1 MVSRPPPG
9 PPGAPR
15 RSPKRLPGEDALS
28 AIMGSDVDETVN
40 KEEQT
45 GRTSDSRKRLAE
57 ARILTA
63 LEKSKEPIPLV
74 DLAHKVELGFVPLS
88 ELLINLQQQ
97 GICVVRGSPSHE
109 VVFLAPDYK

>member
-15 RSPKRLPGEDALS
+15 RSPKLLPGEDALS
-28 AIMGSDVDETVN
+28 AVMGSDVDESVN
-40 KEEQT
+40 KEERT
-45 GRTSDSRKRLAE
+45 GRTSDTRKRLAE

-63 LEKSKEPIPLV
+63 LEESKAPIPLV
-74 DLAHKVELGFVPLS
+74 DLARTVELGFVLLS
-88 ELLINLQQQ
+88 ELLIDLEQQ
-97 GICVVRGSPSHE
+97 GICVVQGSPSHE